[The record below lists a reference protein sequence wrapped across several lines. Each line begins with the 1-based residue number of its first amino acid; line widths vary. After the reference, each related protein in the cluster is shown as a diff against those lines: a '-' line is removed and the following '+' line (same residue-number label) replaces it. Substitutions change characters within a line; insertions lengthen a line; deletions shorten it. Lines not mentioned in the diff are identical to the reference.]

1 VGLVS
6 SDNNSRH
13 NALQFNI
20 EKRFG
25 YGLSLLA
32 NYTYAK
38 TTDDYGWTNP
48 FNRHFDSG
56 LSDDD
61 IRHNFKF
68 SNVWELPKAK
78 VNRFAGAILN
88 GWTLNSITTWRSG
101 FPFSIYSG
109 QDNSFSAV
117 GRDRADSVGGSATLD
132 SGRSHGELI
141 QRYFDTSKFVPNAI
155 GTFGNTGKNILR
167 APGFYK
173 TDFGALKNFHVTES
187 ASLQFRTEF
196 FNVFNNVNFG
206 APGNNVGSSDSF
218 GVITS
223 AGSPRIIQFAL
234 KVLF

>member
-1 VGLVS
+1 MTAREETSGVEAAIAVKPS
-6 SDNNSRH
+6 
-13 NALQFNI
+13 
-20 EKRFG
+20 
-25 YGLSLLA
+25 Y
-32 NYTYAK
+32 
-38 TTDDYGWTNP
+38 
-48 FNRHFDSG
+48 G

-88 GWTLNSITTWRSG
+88 GWILNSITTWRSG

-173 TDFGALKNFHVTES
+173 TDFGALKNFHVKEGI
-187 ASLQFRTEF
+187 SLQFRTEF